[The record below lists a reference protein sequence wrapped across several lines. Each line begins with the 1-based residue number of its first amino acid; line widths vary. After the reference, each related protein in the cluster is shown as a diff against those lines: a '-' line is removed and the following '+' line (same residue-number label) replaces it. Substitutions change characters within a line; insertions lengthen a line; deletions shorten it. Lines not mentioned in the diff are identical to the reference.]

1 MKAVRFHR
9 YGGPEVL
16 QYEDA
21 PLPEVAADDVLI
33 RVHAAGVNPADWKFR
48 AGWYAAHVP
57 RPLPFIP
64 GSDVAGIV
72 ERVGSGV
79 TGFRPGDA
87 VFAMADMNRNG
98 AYADY
103 VAVRAA
109 DVAAAPRGLPLE
121 QAAGVP
127 LAALTAWL
135 ALFDVG
141 GLVAGQTV
149 LVHAG
154 AGGVGSFAVQ
164 LARHAG
170 ARVIATASAASLAL
184 VEALGAH
191 QVIDYRAQDFTD
203 AVHGVD
209 LVLDTVGGPTQAAFW
224 SVLRQGGM
232 LVGVA
237 LPPDADAAAR
247 HRVRAAPAWVT
258 PHGPRLVE
266 IARLLEAGVLKV
278 NVAREFALAD
288 AAAAHA
294 FSETGRARGK
304 IILRVA

>member
-16 QYEDA
+16 QYEEA
-21 PLPEVAADDVLI
+21 PMPDMGVDDVLV
-33 RVHAAGVNPADWKFR
+33 RVHSAGVNPADWKFR

-57 RPLPFIP
+57 RPLPFIL

-72 ERVGSGV
+72 ERVGAGV
-79 TGFRPGDA
+79 DAFRPGDA

-98 AYADY
+98 AYAEY

-109 DVAAAPRGLPLE
+109 DVAAAPGGIPLE

-135 ALFDVG
+135 ALFEVG
-141 GLVAGQTV
+141 GLLAGQSV
-149 LVHAG
+149 LIHAG

-170 ARVIATASAASLAL
+170 ARVIATASATNQAL
-184 VEALGAH
+184 VEALGAR
-191 QVIDYRAQDFTD
+191 QVIDYRTQDFTSL
-203 AVHGVD
+203 VHGVD
-209 LVLDTVGGPTQAAFW
+209 LVLDTVGGPTQDASWA
-224 SVLRQGGM
+224 VLREGGM

-237 LPPDADAAAR
+237 LPPDEAVAAC

-258 PHGPRLVE
+258 PNGPRLAE
-266 IARLLEAGVLKV
+266 IARLIDTGVLKV
-278 NVAREFALAD
+278 VVAREFSLAD

-294 FSETGRARGK
+294 LSETGRACGK
-304 IILRVA
+304 IILRVT